1 MKRKYIIIICSLV
14 ICLLVGILIY
24 LFLTVDDKDS
34 DGKKFKEEYSYI
46 EIDEDNPF
54 VYKSAS
60 DIVDLIKNKDTF
72 LVYFGYPEDEK
83 VKVLLP
89 KIVSAIN
96 SNKIDKVYYVNLKK
110 IRNEVIF
117 NGTELETVKIGTQ
130 GYYDLLDI
138 LNDLLGNYNV
148 KNDKGKNLDA
158 GKRIE
163 APTVLAVVKGEAT
176 KLVDSRSKDF
186 EEDLNGVINEIKLS
200 SMCDEETA
208 C

>member
-14 ICLLVGILIY
+14 ICLLVGILSY

-83 VKVLLP
+83 VKELLP
-89 KIVSAIN
+89 KIVSTIK
-96 SNKIDKVYYVNLKK
+96 SNDKVYYVNLKK

-163 APTVLAVVKGEAT
+163 APTVLAVVKGEAI
-176 KLVDSRSKDF
+176 KLVDTRSKDF
-186 EEDLNGVINEIKLS
+186 EKDLNGVINEIKLS

>member
-14 ICLLVGILIY
+14 ICLLVGILSY

-83 VKVLLP
+83 VKELLP
-89 KIVSAIN
+89 KIVSTIK

>member
-1 MKRKYIIIICSLV
+1 MFLIKSLI
-14 ICLLVGILIY
+14 ICLLVGILSY
-24 LFLTVDDKDS
+24 LFLTVDDNEVT
-34 DGKKFKEEYSYI
+34 DGKKFKEEYNYLG
-46 EIDEDNPF
+46 IDEDNLF
-54 VYKSAS
+54 IYKSAS

-83 VKVLLP
+83 VKELLP
-89 KIVSAIN
+89 KIVSEIN

-110 IRNEVIF
+110 IRNEVIY
-117 NGTELETVKIGTQ
+117 NGTELETVRIGTQ
-130 GYYDLLDI
+130 GYYNLLDI
-138 LNDLLGNYNV
+138 LNDLLGTYNV

-163 APTVLAVVKGEAT
+163 APTVLAVVKGKAT

-186 EEDLNGVINEIKLS
+186 EEDLKGVINEIKIS